1 MCCHGWVCVVSKV
14 DYIIAGSGSKLDS
27 EEAEYAWLSID
38 SLKPFREGDSLVA
51 YNDDKHVGDPTLKAC
66 IAAAEQAVK
75 AATDRA
81 AAAATDAAE
90 QEAKDAEDGD
100 ESQSD
105 SDGGEMRKSLA
116 ALYVVA
122 RNVLCFRWEPSGQS
136 CLLFSTMH
144 GLAHL
149 HGSVMYAMF
158 VQEFQGH
165 LRYSC

>member
-14 DYIIAGSGSKLDS
+14 GCIIAGSGSKLDS

-51 YNDDKHVGDPTLKAC
+51 YDDDKHVGDPTLKAC

-81 AAAATDAAE
+81 AAAATDEAE
-90 QEAKDAEDGD
+90 QEVKDAEDGD

-105 SDGGEMRKSLA
+105 SDGGEMMKSLA

-122 RNVLCFRWEPSGQS
+122 RHVLCCRWEPSG
-136 CLLFSTMH
+136 CLKAACCSVRCM
-144 GLAHL
+144 AHL
-149 HGSVMYAMF
+149 HGSIMYAMF
-158 VQEFQGH
+158 VQDFQGH
-165 LRYSC
+165 PRYSC